1 MHSYFQC
8 LSPPFVNTLLIMY
21 THESITGHRGLSYR
35 HFAAFIQRFFGN
47 NFPRRT
53 AAIHTYISFYIHI
66 IRTMYIYIGG
76 IYTALR
82 FTTVLIPTSIPHR
95 EFILYVYLMF
105 QDINKYNNIPK
116 RLNCHRSFYKC
127 TRRHVTMS
135 LYVLELYSKLRDV

>member
-1 MHSYFQC
+1 VCVWVCVCVCGRMRADFMYTYYLFFQSYMHSYFQC

-53 AAIHTYISFYIHI
+53 HHTHLYNIYTSFYIHI
-66 IRTMYIYIGG
+66 IRAMYIG
-76 IYTALR
+76 TAPR

-95 EFILYVYLMF
+95 EYMYLLLDIKCVYMMY
-105 QDINKYNNIPK
+105 INK
-116 RLNCHRSFYKC
+116 
-127 TRRHVTMS
+127 
-135 LYVLELYSKLRDV
+135 